1 MLDLIEAEQV
11 QQIFGGTALSRT
23 YLARGRLSEDIDLYS
38 RDRESL
44 TRELDLLPELIAQEF
59 PRAFWDLRPSEVMD
73 PRPTLLVCD
82 SAIQI
87 QVQVLNS
94 RSRGWIQIPTQKSVI
109 QQRYSD
115 VGATQLDVPI
125 VDGFVALK
133 AMAWFERGS
142 PRDLIAELI
151 GFQISWEMLNR
162 KLAGLWSEELAHQT
176 HLEISEAECRA
187 RVSAWWGADAGEAT
201 RRSG

>member
-1 MLDLIEAEQV
+1 M
-11 QQIFGGTALSRT
+11 
-23 YLARGRLSEDIDLYS
+23 
-38 RDRESL
+38 
-44 TRELDLLPELIAQEF
+44 
-59 PRAFWDLRPSEVMD
+59 
-73 PRPTLLVCD
+73 CD

-87 QVQVLNS
+87 RVQVLDS
-94 RSRGWIQIPTQKSVI
+94 RSRGWNQIPTHKSVI

-115 VGATQLDVPI
+115 VGVTQLDVPT

-133 AMAWFERGS
+133 AVAWFERGS
-142 PRDLIAELI
+142 PRDLFDLEGLSRLGPVTNAARDLIAELI

-187 RVSAWWGADAGEAT
+187 NVFAWWVVHSVEAT